1 MLDYIIKKAKENYE
15 DLKIIIEE
23 CKVKQD
29 IINKLRIKNVIIEEY
44 QNKINIIKDEL
55 KIVIDI
61 QNNIEIKEILV
72 FNENYEDYVNLF

>member
-1 MLDYIIKKAKENYE
+1 MLDYIIKRAKENYE
-15 DLKIIIEE
+15 DLKTIIEE